1 MGTKNNF
8 NFSNLGYSHE
18 ELEFLLGKIEK
29 GFVLSEKDYKLL
41 KDIGIENLSTFSG
54 DFNDLKNKPD
64 VVKQIQDAMAELDIE
79 TKANSTNKIKAM
91 SNTLMNEI
99 SKVDSN
105 ATKKVDFVKSEIMTE
120 LKNVKSELSE
130 SIKEIEDV
138 IDDSINIAM
147 DEMSVK

>member
-41 KDIGIENLSTFSG
+41 KDIGVENLSTFSG

-64 VVKQIQDAMAELDIE
+64 VVKQIQDAMVELDIE
-79 TKANSTNKIKAM
+79 TKTNSTNKIKKC
-91 SNTLMNEI
+91 LM
-99 SKVDSN
+99 
-105 ATKKVDFVKSEIMTE
+105 
-120 LKNVKSELSE
+120 L
-130 SIKEIEDV
+130 
-138 IDDSINIAM
+138 
-147 DEMSVK
+147 